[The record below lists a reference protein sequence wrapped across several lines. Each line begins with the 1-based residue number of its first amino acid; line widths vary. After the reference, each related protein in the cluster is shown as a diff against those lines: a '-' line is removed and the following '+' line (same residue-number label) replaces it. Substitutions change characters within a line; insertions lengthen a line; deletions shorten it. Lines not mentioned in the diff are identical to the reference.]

1 LRDYGAIPYADWISY
16 ALVDDVTDAYQPIVT
31 QTEQDVDEI
40 DEEILY
46 MHRAAVV
53 DSTKQNAQ
61 QNGKPAAPAPRRR
74 RRHPRKGWRAWR
86 IWRWLQGIFDMFY
99 AIFSFI
105 FFCLYFVLFKAWKN
119 ILDDLFFASPDNCA
133 HDSDCEDSDDEGK
146 KSSSTDDGNS
156 ASAGAEV
163 LRRVGETRKDVMTLY
178 RLLGAKADVVKS
190 FAKRCNEV
198 SRVGAPR
205 ADIGMYLSD
214 IHDHVVT
221 MSGNLTHYER

>member
-1 LRDYGAIPYADWISY
+1 
-16 ALVDDVTDAYQPIVT
+16 
-31 QTEQDVDEI
+31 
-40 DEEILY
+40 
-46 MHRAAVV
+46 
-53 DSTKQNAQ
+53 
-61 QNGKPAAPAPRRR
+61 
-74 RRHPRKGWRAWR
+74 
-86 IWRWLQGIFDMFY
+86 MFY
-99 AIFSFI
+99 AILSFI